1 MSNRS
6 SENEVPTRS
15 TTNTPTFLETCVLDA
30 DHKALEEHLVNNPV
44 QQSDLDRC
52 LLRGLRI
59 VQRKERELSH
69 VAQALTLLLPSG
81 AKCNNTLC

>member
-6 SENEVPTRS
+6 SQDELTTGN
-15 TTNTPTFLETCVLDA
+15 TTNTQTFLETCVLDD

-52 LLRGLRI
+52 LLRGLQM
-59 VQRKERELSH
+59 VQRKKR
-69 VAQALTLLLPSG
+69 Q
-81 AKCNNTLC
+81 